1 MTTRLSPAGVPGP
14 FPQFFAQGDGLIAS
28 IADVE
33 GIGESVGTPEVAVV
47 EQPSGGW
54 FNLRYE
60 QELRRRA
67 AIRAKQRR
75 LDEEVAAIPQPIDRE
90 IGLLLREQEAKA
102 QKREELERLRDLAV
116 RLDSE
121 QARIDY
127 GERVSKALERAVQK
141 GNYSALEAL
150 NREIQRAQEDEESVM
165 LAVTLL
171 IGEDD

>member
-1 MTTRLSPAGVPGP
+1 VSTRLSPAGVPGP
-14 FPQFFAQGDGLIAS
+14 FPQFLVASAAAIA
-28 IADVE
+28 ALVDVE
-33 GIGESVGTPEVAVV
+33 GVGQAVTADV
-47 EQPSGGW
+47 VVVDQPSGGW

-67 AIRAKQRR
+67 AIRAKQRK
-75 LDEEVAAIPQPIDRE
+75 LDEETAAIPQPVDRE

-116 RLDSE
+116 RLDS
-121 QARIDY
+121 ARARLDY
-127 GERVSKALERAVQK
+127 GERVSKALERAIQK

-150 NREIQRAQEDEESVM
+150 DREIQRAQDEEESAM
-165 LAVTLL
+165 LAITLL